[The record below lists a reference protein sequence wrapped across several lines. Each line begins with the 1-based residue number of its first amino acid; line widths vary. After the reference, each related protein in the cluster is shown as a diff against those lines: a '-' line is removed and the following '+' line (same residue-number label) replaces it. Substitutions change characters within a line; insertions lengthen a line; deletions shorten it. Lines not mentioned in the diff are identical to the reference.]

1 MKELNLIK
9 ELRDS
14 TQAGMN
20 DCKKALIEAA
30 WDLNKAKEL
39 IIARGLKVSA
49 DRDTKL
55 ACEGFVFVEKRNGS
69 VLLFE
74 ANCQTDFVAKSD
86 LFKQFIKDVADN
98 MFNGVDFSN
107 NEKLKTDLSLK
118 TGEKISIR
126 NIFVTKDDKETHNY
140 IYSHSGKI
148 GVVVTLSTK
157 YTNSHIDSMGKN
169 LAMQVA
175 AMNPLA
181 ISPDKLDLKT
191 ISSQETIF
199 KTQLLEA
206 NKPEKSWEKIIAGKF
221 NKWYTD
227 VCLLEQESIHFPKES
242 IKSLFLSMNSNYSDN
257 IVSINNFIRVAV
269 GDGLTKKE
277 ENLAE
282 EVSRMLK

>member
-86 LFKQFIKDVADN
+86 LFKQFVKDVADN

-126 NIFVTKDDKETHNY
+126 NIFVTKDDNETHNY

-181 ISPDKLDLKT
+181 ISSDKLDLKT
-191 ISSQETIF
+191 ISSQEAIF

-206 NKPEKSWEKIIAGKF
+206 NKPEQSWEKIIAGKF

-227 VCLLEQESIHFPKES
+227 VCLLEQESIHFPKKS

-257 IVSINNFIRVAV
+257 VVSINNFIRVAV
-269 GDGLTKKE
+269 GDGLNKKE